1 MMRHLPI
8 IVLLTLLIGW
18 TMNSFAQNSDPR
30 TWVIHQPNS
39 GQFYDVPPGNLT
51 WQNPN
56 HNIMEYNFRDQVVD
70 VQPNFRVHPS
80 NATQSEVPMT
90 RGLDPNILFGSANV
104 FIPTSFFFSEGV
116 YVSTDGGNNW
126 FGSDT
131 CTASPISDHG
141 GDPGPGVGPD
151 GRLYMSYLP
160 GSYNS
165 IKVAYSTNFGSTW
178 SAGAVLESGSM
189 DKNLTAVDNVPGS
202 PYSGRAYV
210 SWSDFSQ
217 SAPPVTASY
226 SSNGGVSW
234 SAYQHVNTPSSGHYS
249 QGVNPQVGP
258 GGVVY
263 IAYANPITS
272 GSFTEDY
279 VGFAKSTDGGVTWTN
294 NNNVYD
300 ENGIRGSLN
309 FSGGTHARVNGF
321 PWMAVDISGGPR
333 NGWIY
338 IVTAEKNLS
347 PAGSD
352 PDVVMH
358 VSSDGGTTWS
368 AGIRV
373 NQDAMNNG
381 QYQYMPAVCVG
392 ADGAVN
398 VAYYDTRNATLSGGQ
413 PDSAQ
418 VFISRSTDGGTTF
431 NDILVSDHRFKPKAI
446 AGLATDYQGDYIGIV
461 ESNGT
466 VYPYWCDDVTG
477 LYQAWTTQVTFGP
490 PCTTTTAS
498 NPNPPSGTTDVDIN
512 LPQLTWSNGAGDVTN
527 ELYFGTN
534 PTALT
539 LVQSGSLATSWN
551 ISPLPLTYYT
561 TYYWKVVEIG
571 DTCNASIT
579 FSFKTMQDPN
589 IHMVTD
595 SLYPMSAQYWTGNTE
610 GTVKTDGEINTV
622 YPNVGWAAFDIS
634 SIPSDATV
642 TGLTFAGYVNAT
654 NWPYWSSTPLYDNP
668 VTASAST
675 INSDIQAGPD
685 QSIAYIYSDES
696 STFTTGWHIYPM
708 INNAMPDL
716 QAAVTGSQGWFA
728 AGFIDRDGVNTYFV
742 NFDGWSQPNPPYI
755 IVDYYYITPVEMTS
769 FTANA
774 NNGNVA
780 LNWQTATETNN
791 KGFNIERK
799 SVNGEYE
806 QIGYV
811 AGFGTTTEPKSY
823 TYSDNN
829 VKSGDYTYRL
839 KQVDF
844 SGGYKYSKEIEVNV
858 NVPAVFTL
866 AQNYPN
872 PFNPTT
878 MIKYSIPADQNVRL
892 NVYNLLG
899 QRVMTLVD
907 GLQKAGDHQ
916 VNFNASNLPAGR
928 QGLASGIYFYKLEAG
943 TQSSIKKM
951 ILMK

>member
-8 IVLLTLLIGW
+8 IVLLTLIIGW
-18 TMNSFAQNSDPR
+18 TVNSYAQNSDPR
-30 TWVIHQPNS
+30 MWSIHYPKS
-39 GQFYDVPPGNLT
+39 FQFYDVPPGNLT

-56 HNIMEYNFRDQVVD
+56 HKVTEYNFRDEVAD
-70 VQPNFRVHPS
+70 VYPNFRVHPS
-80 NATQSEVPMT
+80 NYTQSEVPMT
-90 RGLDPNILFGSANV
+90 RGLDPNILFGSANT
-104 FIPTSFFFSEGV
+104 FATNLSFGSEGV

-131 CTASPISDHG
+131 CTAAPINDHG

-189 DKNLTAVDNVPGS
+189 DKNLTAVDNIPGS
-202 PYSGRAYV
+202 PYAGRAYV
-210 SWSDFSQ
+210 TWSDFTQ
-217 SAPPVTASY
+217 SAPAVTVSY
-226 SSNGGVSW
+226 SSDGGLNW
-234 SAYQHVNTPSSGHYS
+234 STYQHANIPAANHYC

-263 IAYANPITS
+263 IAYANPIQ
-272 GSFTEDY
+272 GSPYTEDN
-279 VGFAKSTDGGVTWTN
+279 VGLAKSTDGGVTWTYN
-294 NNNVYD
+294 NTIYD
-300 ENGIRGSLN
+300 ENGIRGNLT
-309 FSGGTHARVNGF
+309 FSGGSTIRVNGF
-321 PWMAVDISGGPR
+321 PWMAIDNTGGAR
-333 NGWIY
+333 NGWMY
-338 IVTAEKNLS
+338 IVTAEKNLA

-352 PDVVMH
+352 ADVVMH
-358 VSSDGGTTWS
+358 YSSDGGTTWS
-368 AGIRV
+368 SGIRV
-373 NQDAMNNG
+373 NQDPMNNG

-398 VAYYDTRNATLSGGQ
+398 VVYYDTRNATLSGGT

-418 VFISRSTDGGTTF
+418 VYVSRSTDGGTTF
-431 NDILVSDHRFKPKAI
+431 NDILVSDHRFKPKPI
-446 AGLATDYQGDYIGIV
+446 SGLASGYQGDYIGIT

-466 VYPYWCDDVTG
+466 VYPYWCDDKTG
-477 LYQAWTTQVTFGP
+477 VYQAWTTQVTFEP
-490 PCTTTTAS
+490 PCPVEVAS
-498 NPNPPSGTTDVDIN
+498 NPNPPSGTTNVDIN
-512 LPQLTWSNGAGDVTN
+512 LSQLTWSNGTGAVTN
-527 ELYFGTN
+527 ELYFGTS
-534 PTALT
+534 PTSLD
-539 LVQSGSLATSWN
+539 LVQSGSLATSWT
-551 ISPLPLTYYT
+551 ISSTYLPLTYYT
-561 TYYWKVVEIG
+561 NYYWKVVEVG
-571 DTCNASIT
+571 DTCNSSIT

-589 IHMVTD
+589 FHMVTD

-610 GTVKTDGEINTV
+610 GTAKTDGEINTV

-634 SIPSDATV
+634 SIPSDATI
-642 TGLTFAGYVNAT
+642 TGVTFAGYVNAT

-675 INSDIQAGPD
+675 IFSDVQAGPD
-685 QSIAYIYSDES
+685 QSVAYIYSDES
-696 STFTTGWHIYPM
+696 STFTTGWHTYPM
-708 INNAMPDL
+708 MNNAMPDL

-728 AGFIDRDGVNTYFV
+728 AGFIDRDGTNTYFV
-742 NFDGWSQPNPPYI
+742 NFDGWSQTNPPYI

-769 FTANA
+769 FTASA
-774 NNGNVA
+774 GNGNVA

-791 KGFNIERK
+791 KGFDIERK
-799 SVNGEYE
+799 SANGEYQ

-823 TYSDNN
+823 TYSDNSL
-829 VKSGDYTYRL
+829 KSGDYTYRL

-844 SGGYKYSKEIEVNV
+844 SGGYKYSKEVEVSV
-858 NVPAVFTL
+858 NVPTEFSL
-866 AQNYPN
+866 DQNFPN

-878 MIKYSIPADQNVRL
+878 MIKYSIPADQNVKL

-899 QRVMTLVD
+899 QKVTTLVE
-907 GLQKAGDHQ
+907 GFQKAGQHEI
-916 VNFNASNLPAGR
+916 NFNASGF
-928 QGLASGIYFYKLEAG
+928 ASGVYIYKLEAG